1 MGVFDIF
8 RKKPKKPRY
17 KTAPFRNVSSPRLTE
32 SEIDYMREAEEKRM
46 SDHSFQADEEE
57 VESPSEEMPEKA
69 QTELTSTSDAA
80 RNEAEEDSADV
91 DKNVEQRQFRSIPS
105 MDRKTTGRICEK
117 DNQGCR
123 IRSMTEITS
132 PAFKNDPFASE
143 EQQKYPPYICYLFSN
158 DDDAREALLDLN
170 FIHEAEDTG
179 NLICTEPLTFGYYRN
194 QNGKHEA
201 FIGGDQLTLPF
212 WQAAQASFKR
222 CNGSVKNEQRPDAN
236 INMESEPAIMGFER
250 VNKVREYSQL
260 NSGKSEFYSIYE
272 APNGVI
278 AQAFLKHR
286 QNLVT
291 KSDCYVVV
299 KTPEGDFW
307 RDKDGIYQ
315 NETHS

>member
-1 MGVFDIF
+1 MGVFDFF

-17 KTAPFRNVSSPRLTE
+17 KTAPFRNVSSPRPTE
-32 SEIDYMREAEEKRM
+32 SEIEFLREAEEKKM
-46 SDHSFQADEEE
+46 ADHCSQVDEEE
-57 VESPSEEMPEKA
+57 VETLSEEMSAKMQAESSAP
-69 QTELTSTSDAA
+69 LDAA
-80 RNEAEEDSADV
+80 KKKAENDSADANKDAEQGQSQSVPSV
-91 DKNVEQRQFRSIPS
+91 DQKP
-105 MDRKTTGRICEK
+105 TGRICEK
-117 DNQGCR
+117 DNKGCR
-123 IRSMTEITS
+123 IRSMAEITS
-132 PAFKNDPFASE
+132 PTFRNDPFANE
-143 EQQKYPPYICYLFSN
+143 KQRHPPYICYLFSS

-179 NLICTEPLTFGYYRN
+179 NLISTEPLTFGYYRN
-194 QNGKHEA
+194 ANGKYEA

-212 WQAAQASFKR
+212 WQDAKASFER
-222 CNGSVKNEQRPDAN
+222 GDGSVKNEQRPDAN
-236 INMESEPAIMGFER
+236 INRESDPVIMGFER

-291 KSDCYVVV
+291 KSDCYIVV